1 MTADPLDHPDAL
13 RVGTAAATETLL
25 RCYVRETGVTV
36 PADGALA
43 LNLPASG
50 LTLDVP
56 VLHRSATGWHRFGEP
71 LLHDCPADPAL
82 VAAALVRE
90 ATVRLRLP
98 PHRGLDAVAR
108 VVNSA
113 QRVATHVAA
122 RRAAPND
129 PAGTSPFLAAEQ
141 ALLLGHPFHPTP
153 KSREGASEAELAA
166 YSPELR
172 GGTPLHWFA
181 AHRSVLAGDTA
192 LGVSGDS
199 ALGASAAEL
208 VGRLYDGPLP
218 VEFVAVPAHPWQA
231 RDVVGRP
238 GVHALLDAGL
248 LRDLGP
254 AGPDWYP
261 TSSVRTLYRPD
272 ADVMLKL
279 SLGLRITNSRRNNLR
294 SELDLGVRVARL
306 LAVGLQDRLAATH
319 PAFGIVRDSAWISID
334 APGGAETGL
343 ETAIRENPFG
353 RDDRVACVA
362 GLVAERPGLGPS
374 RLAELVGG
382 IARRTGRSTADVGAE
397 WFARYLD
404 VLATPLLWLYTEWGL
419 ALEAH
424 QQNTVVRLGADG
436 WPDGAWYRD
445 SQGYYVR
452 KSHVDAVRMLWP
464 GIDEGAPIVFDDAL
478 TDERVIYYL
487 AVNNLFGLIGA
498 FGSQQLA
505 DERVL
510 LGVLRGAL
518 ARSPAARVVELLLD
532 APTLRCKANYL
543 TCVDGRDELIGDVAT
558 QSVYVE
564 IPNPLREVV

>member
-1 MTADPLDHPDAL
+1 VTADPLDHPEPL
-13 RVGTAAATETLL
+13 RVGAAAATETLL

-56 VLHRSATGWHRFGEP
+56 VLHRSATGWHRFGAP
-71 LLHDCPADPAL
+71 LLHGCPADPAL
-82 VAAALVRE
+82 VAAALVLE

-108 VVNSA
+108 VENSA

-122 RRAAPND
+122 RRAAPDD

-141 ALLLGHPFHPTP
+141 ALLLGHPFHPAP

-192 LGVSGDS
+192 

-218 VEFVAVPAHPWQA
+218 AQFVAVPAHPWQA
-231 RDVVGRP
+231 RDVRGRP
-238 GVHALLDAGL
+238 GVRALLDAGL
-248 LRDLGP
+248 LRDLGL

-294 SELDLGVRVARL
+294 SELDLGVRIARL
-306 LAVGLQDRLAATH
+306 LAAGLQDRLAATH
-319 PAFGIVRDSAWISID
+319 PAFGIVRDFAWISID
-334 APGGAETGL
+334 APGGAESGL

-353 RDDRVACVA
+353 DDLVACVA

-382 IARRTGRSTADVGAE
+382 IARRTGRSTAGVGVE
-397 WFARYLD
+397 WFARYLE
-404 VLATPLLWLYTEWGL
+404 VLATPLLWLYTECGL

-424 QQNTVVRLGADG
+424 QQNTVVRLDCNG

-452 KSHVDAVRMLWP
+452 KSHVDAVRTLLP
-464 GIDEGAPIVFDDAL
+464 GIDEGAPIVFNDAL

-498 FGSQQLA
+498 FGSQRLA

-518 ARSPAARVVELLLD
+518 TRGPAARVVELLLD

-543 TCVDGRDELIGDVAT
+543 TCVDGRDELVGDVAS

-564 IPNPLREVV
+564 IPNPLREVVMSEVV